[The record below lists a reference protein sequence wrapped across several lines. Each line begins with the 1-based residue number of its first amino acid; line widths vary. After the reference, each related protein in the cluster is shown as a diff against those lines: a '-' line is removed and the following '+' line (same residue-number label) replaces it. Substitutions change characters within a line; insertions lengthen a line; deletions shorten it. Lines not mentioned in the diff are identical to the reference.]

1 MIVIIIYLLT
11 LPCGALEAYFYK
23 KVHAFGQSLMLTS
36 ICDCKLSLLP
46 YLLRL
51 VAASLRCVFVYSG
64 NWNDSSANNR
74 GNNGNYWSS
83 TANNTN
89 NAYNL
94 NFNSDN
100 VNPGTNNNNKNNGN
114 SVRCVAPTE

>member
-1 MIVIIIYLLT
+1 MSDFT
-11 LPCGALEAYFYK
+11 E
-23 KVHAFGQSLMLTS
+23 FGN
-36 ICDCKLSLLP
+36 CKWLSYP
-46 YLLRL
+46 SYYQP
-51 VAASLRCVFVYSG
+51 VAAGLSCVFVYSG
-64 NWNDSSANNR
+64 NWNGSSANNR

-94 NFNSDN
+94 NFNNGN

-114 SVRCVAPTE
+114 SVRCLAPAE